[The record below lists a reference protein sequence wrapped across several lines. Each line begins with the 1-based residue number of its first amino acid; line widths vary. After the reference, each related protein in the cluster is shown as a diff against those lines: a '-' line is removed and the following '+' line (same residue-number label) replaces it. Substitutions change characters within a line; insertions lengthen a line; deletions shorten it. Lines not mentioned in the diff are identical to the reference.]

1 MIRRP
6 PRSTRTDTL
15 FPYTTLFRSGSRS
28 ASRCPPGVVAQ
39 PARKAAATSGRPM
52 GTERIYAPLN
62 IFETGVTASIVGRF
76 YWTPPRRCQ
85 PFGRLKTDLVPHPV
99 SAIDPVPQ
107 IDIGQ
112 PRSPRTQDM
121 VHYDAGAK
129 PLSAGKLWIIEV
141 VDHR

>member
-15 FPYTTLFRSGSRS
+15 FPYTTLFRSGSRP

-62 IFETGVTASIVGRF
+62 IFETGLTASIVVRF
-76 YWTPPRRCQ
+76 YWTPTRTCQ
-85 PFGRLKTDLVPHPV
+85 PFGRLKKDLVPHPV
-99 SAIDPVPQ
+99 AALVPVPQ
-107 IDIGQ
+107 IDIRQTSGA
-112 PRSPRTQDM
+112 RT
-121 VHYDAGAK
+121 
-129 PLSAGKLWIIEV
+129 SADQG
-141 VDHR
+141 

>member
-1 MIRRP
+1 
-6 PRSTRTDTL
+6 
-15 FPYTTLFRSGSRS
+15 
-28 ASRCPPGVVAQ
+28 
-39 PARKAAATSGRPM
+39 M

-99 SAIDPVPQ
+99 AAIDPVPQ

-112 PRSPRTQDM
+112 PSGPRAQDM
-121 VHYDAGAK
+121 VQYDEGAK
-129 PLSAGKLWIIEV
+129 PLSAGKLWIIEA
-141 VDHR
+141 VDHRQPVGLLIGDRKSTRLNSSH

>member
-76 YWTPPRRCQ
+76 YWTPPRRRQ
-85 PFGRLKTDLVPHPV
+85 PFGRLKTDLVTPPLAPIH
-99 SAIDPVPQ
+99 PVPQ

-112 PRSPRTQDM
+112 PTGPPPHD
-121 VHYDAGAK
+121 K
-129 PLSAGKLWIIEV
+129 P
-141 VDHR
+141 H